1 MKGKVERDEARRRNV
16 RGERW
21 GRLEIKQRKNE
32 LKGVSSTHAL
42 WAFLSL
48 TCGSGNKIIEER

>member
-1 MKGKVERDEARRRNV
+1 VKGKVERDEGRRRNV

-21 GRLEIKQRKNE
+21 GRLGIKQRKNK

-42 WAFLSL
+42 WVFLSL
-48 TCGSGNKIIEER
+48 TSGSGHKIIEGR